1 MKHALLVSE
10 FLSTP
15 WALMP
20 ERLQAFSGIVSR
32 WAQNIKP
39 TDEVMAGIATDREV
53 RAARAQGNG
62 RAGGGGIAVLPLYGV
77 VTQRGNMVDDVSG
90 PGSVSTQAFAAALS
104 DALNDDTVG
113 SILIDIDSPGGSVYG
128 VGELAEVIN
137 ASRSQKPIVAIANS
151 LAASAA
157 YWIGS
162 ACSEFYCTP
171 GGEVGSIGVYAAHQD
186 ISQALEAEGVNVQ
199 LISAGKF
206 KTEASPYGPLSDEAR
221 AAIQQSVDGYYSM
234 FTKAVSRGRGVSVA
248 QVRDGMGQGRCLSAT
263 DALAQDM
270 VDGVMS
276 FDDLVKKMQK
286 SMRSTRGAGA
296 IMEMPEVVAEVAT
309 DAAAVVVAG
318 AAVEVLPEAVE
329 GTVAMVETPA
339 MAEVTAEATAVV
351 AEVVVAEATVPTE
364 EPTED
369 VVEEI
374 AGAPEAPANRLNAR
388 KNDLALLY

>member
-15 WALMP
+15 WALTP
-20 ERLQAFSGIVSR
+20 ERLQVFSGVISR
-32 WAQNIKP
+32 WSQDIKP
-39 TDEVMAGIATDREV
+39 TDDVMTGIAADREA
-53 RAARAQGNG
+53 RSARALANS

-90 PGSVSTQAFAAALS
+90 PGSVSTQAFAAALQ

-128 VGELAEVIN
+128 VSELADQIYQ
-137 ASRSQKPIVAIANS
+137 ARGKKPIVAIANS

-162 ACSEFYCTP
+162 AASELYVTP

-186 ISQALEAEGVNVQ
+186 ISQALELEGINVQ

-221 AAIQQSVDGYYSM
+221 AAIQQSVDGYYAM

-248 QVRDGMGQGRCLSAT
+248 QVRDGMGQGRCVSAT
-263 DALAQDM
+263 DALSQDM

-276 FDDLVKKMQK
+276 FDDLVRKIQK
-286 SMRSTRGAGA
+286 SARASRGASA
-296 IMEMPEVVAEVAT
+296 STDIPPPVAVAAAMAPEPTELVTAPAVAAVVEPVPEIVEDVAHEVVA
-309 DAAAVVVAG
+309 AVTVV
-318 AAVEVLPEAVE
+318 EAE
-329 GTVAMVETPA
+329 AN
-339 MAEVTAEATAVV
+339 AEVEAAL
-351 AEVVVAEATVPTE
+351 
-364 EPTED
+364 EPACD
-369 VVEEI
+369 I
-374 AGAPEAPANRLNAR
+374 APAASANRLSAR